1 MDCTRYETALSEHAL
16 GEPLSPALEA
26 HLASCE
32 ACRAELASG
41 QRLRVAIDAAL
52 DGVRQIEPSP
62 TFLARA
68 RAAALEASRPSP
80 RFGPFGRLAW
90 NPAAAVAMVALAA
103 ALGVIMARGPQRS
116 ADPIAP
122 SPAASP
128 GPSVRPSS
136 TAPPAAASLPP
147 AVLPVGGGSRLA
159 RTSADRLAVL
169 VPPGQEEAIVRLA
182 VLVATGAVA
191 PPASL
196 VNPPDPTQPL
206 TPPAE
211 LSLPPL
217 AIEPLGPANAEN
229 EGVMP

>member
-1 MDCTRYETALSEHAL
+1 MDCTRYETALREHAL
-16 GEPLSPALEA
+16 GEPPSPALEA

-32 ACRAELASG
+32 ACRARVATEQGLLA
-41 QRLRVAIDAAL
+41 AIDATL

-62 TFLARA
+62 TFMARA
-68 RAAALEASRPSP
+68 RAAALDASRPST

-90 NPAAAVAMVALAA
+90 NPASAVAAVALAA
-103 ALGVIMARGPQRS
+103 ALGVIVARGPRPS

-122 SPAASP
+122 SPSSLP
-128 GPSVRPSS
+128 GPSAGPSL
-136 TAPPAAASLPP
+136 TAPPAAASLPRAASAADAPRPVRP
-147 AVLPVGGGSRLA
+147 AE
-159 RTSADRLAVL
+159 DRLAVL

-217 AIEPLGPANAEN
+217 AIELLGPASAEN

>member
-1 MDCTRYETALSEHAL
+1 MDCTRYQDALREHAL
-16 GEPLSPALEA
+16 GEPLSPAFEA

-32 ACRAELASG
+32 ACRARVATEQGLLA
-41 QRLRVAIDAAL
+41 AIDATL
-52 DGVRQIEPSP
+52 DGVRQTEPSP
-62 TFLARA
+62 TFMARA
-68 RAAALEASRPSP
+68 RAAALDASRPST

-90 NPAAAVAMVALAA
+90 NTAAAVAAVALAA
-103 ALGVIMARGPQRS
+103 ALGVIVARGPRP

-122 SPAASP
+122 SPSSLP
-128 GPSVRPSS
+128 RPSVRPSLPP
-136 TAPPAAASLPP
+136 PPATASLPP
-147 AVLPVGGGSRLA
+147 AASPHDAPRPVRLA
-159 RTSADRLAVL
+159 DDRLAVL

-191 PPASL
+191 PPPSL

-217 AIEPLGPANAEN
+217 AIEPLGPAAAEN